1 MSRLPPMVMLAIRD
15 ATEAD
20 LPPILAIT
28 NDAILTTTALWHLEP
43 VSLRERR
50 DFLRARQAA
59 GFPVLV
65 AEGQGR
71 VLGFGTFGPFRP
83 FAGFRLTVEH
93 SLYVAADARGR
104 GIGRRLLTALI
115 ETARANG
122 MHAMIAAIEA
132 GNAPSLALH
141 AALGFNET
149 GRLPEVGRKFDRWLD
164 LVLLQKILT

>member
-1 MSRLPPMVMLAIRD
+1 MIMPQIRD

-20 LPPILAIT
+20 LGPILDIT
-28 NDAILTTTALWHLEP
+28 NDAILNTTALWHLAP
-43 VSLRERR
+43 VSFDERR
-50 DFLRARQAA
+50 AFVAARRAE
-59 GFPVLV
+59 GLPVLV
-65 AEGQGR
+65 AEEAGR

-93 SLYVAADARGR
+93 SLYVADGARGR
-104 GIGRRLLTALI
+104 GIGRLLLAALI
-115 ETARANG
+115 ARARAG
-122 MHAMIAAIEA
+122 GRHAMIAAIEA

-141 AALGFNET
+141 KAQGFIET